1 MGPLEDSDSEPI
13 NTESSVEGLLDAT
26 EDLPF
31 VSLTFL
37 LGAVLFGFRSLCLA
51 VEVSLI
57 VCSGLYGA
65 SDDRSCLWVAEV

>member
-1 MGPLEDSDSEPI
+1 MAPLEDSDSEPI

-37 LGAVLFGFRSLCLA
+37 LGTVLFGIRSLCLA
-51 VEVSLI
+51 MEASLM
-57 VCSGLYGA
+57 VCSGLHDA
-65 SDDRSCLWVAEV
+65 SNDWSCLWVEEV